1 MDMSGLFLYSFHY
14 QVFGLFTAMLFANI
28 VNWTLGAVLMRAATV
43 MVRVPKRTLLPVVLL
58 LTLTAVYAQEPSIET
73 LWFTLGF
80 GVLGYLMRKV
90 DMSPLPFVIAFI
102 LGGTLETSAR
112 QAFSATGGD
121 PYFLFSSWTS
131 ILFLAGAI
139 ATVVLALKRARTTNT

>member
-1 MDMSGLFLYSFHY
+1 MDMSGLLLYSFHY

-80 GVLGYLMRKV
+80 GVLGYLMR
-90 DMSPLPFVIAFI
+90 
-102 LGGTLETSAR
+102 
-112 QAFSATGGD
+112 
-121 PYFLFSSWTS
+121 
-131 ILFLAGAI
+131 
-139 ATVVLALKRARTTNT
+139 VLSDKRAQASVFI